1 MAETNGG
8 NFPYMKPKVCILR
21 SDGTNCDEELAY
33 AFVKFG
39 AEAEFIQI
47 NELRTRSKNLENF
60 QILALP
66 GGFSYGDDLASGK
79 VLAVELIEFFKNDLL
94 EFLKN
99 KGIIIGICNG
109 FQTLV
114 RTGLLPY
121 NNLGKM
127 DITLAQNQNGR
138 FECRWVKVKTEY
150 SKCKFLPPNLI
161 MDIAVNHGEGKFYA
175 DTKLVEKIESDN
187 LVIARYVDAKGSQT
201 QQYPDN
207 PNGSINAIAG
217 ITDPTGRIIGMM
229 PHPEK
234 FVDIT
239 QHPNWRRQKFLPAGR
254 QVVEPHGAIF
264 FENLI
269 KFVKSQ

>member
-1 MAETNGG
+1 
-8 NFPYMKPKVCILR
+8 MKPSVCILR
-21 SDGTNCDEELAY
+21 SDGTNCDEELYY
-33 AFVKFG
+33 AFEKFG
-39 AEAEFIQI
+39 SSPEFVQI
-47 NELRTRSKNLENF
+47 NELRNKSKKLNNF

-79 VLAVELIEFFKNDLL
+79 VLAVELISFFKNDLL
-94 EFLKN
+94 EFVNKN
-99 KGIIIGICNG
+99 GIIVGICNG

-121 NNLGKM
+121 NNLGGM
-127 DITLAQNQNGR
+127 DVTLAQNESGR
-138 FECRWVKVKTEY
+138 FECRWVKIKTEN
-150 SKCKFLPPNLI
+150 SKCQFLPLGII

-175 DTKLVEKIESDN
+175 DTKLIEKIESDN
-187 LVIARYVDAKGSQT
+187 LVIARYIDAERSQT

-217 ITDPTGRIIGMM
+217 ITDPTGRIIGLM

-234 FVDIT
+234 FIEIT

-254 QVVEPHGAIF
+254 QVTEPHGAIF
-264 FENLI
+264 FKNLV
-269 KFVKSQ
+269 KFAKQQ